1 MKLQPGAN
9 LSHNQQALTALV
21 QRVWLD
27 ILSSVTKFPR
37 CVGGGSEGSEGSEGV
52 REKGWYTRVNWVG
65 GGKSVCPFNSN
76 CTQILPITFLF
87 LLIHQ

>member
-37 CVGGGSEGSEGSEGV
+37 CVGGGSEGSEGV
-52 REKGWYTRVNWVG
+52 RDV
-65 GGKSVCPFNSN
+65 
-76 CTQILPITFLF
+76 
-87 LLIHQ
+87 

>member
-37 CVGGGSEGSEGSEGV
+37 CVGGGSKGV
-52 REKGWYTRVNWVG
+52 RG
-65 GGKSVCPFNSN
+65 
-76 CTQILPITFLF
+76 
-87 LLIHQ
+87 

>member
-37 CVGGGSEGSEGSEGV
+37 CVGGGSEGMRGVGV
-52 REKGWYTRVNWVG
+52 RGEGCGRRLVHLCKV
-65 GGKSVCPFNSN
+65 GGKSVCLFN
-76 CTQILPITFLF
+76 
-87 LLIHQ
+87 